1 MQGQK
6 KLSFSA
12 LALSVWTAALAESLE
27 PGVSL
32 RGMLLY
38 GGLGALLLTGISAV
52 LCVCW
57 QQTAVRQVWL
67 FAAVLWLLAET
78 FRTAMQAQ
86 SVCRQEFHS
95 MAMLGLLPLLLWVGC
110 RIPLSGWD
118 APARV
123 LWWFVLLGEGLC
135 LAGIAG
141 QMEWSHLLEPD
152 AVQLARL
159 PRVPLYAEYLLWPLL
174 IEEPAPHRVLFLPW
188 LTFLAQVC
196 LAAGHLPCVRRNGLS
211 GAGTAAC
218 MERGHLLT
226 YGCAPASDLA
236 YLRCFPHRLPLRSGR

>member
-1 MQGQK
+1 
-6 KLSFSA
+6 
-12 LALSVWTAALAESLE
+12 
-27 PGVSL
+27 
-32 RGMLLY
+32 
-38 GGLGALLLTGISAV
+38 
-52 LCVCW
+52 
-57 QQTAVRQVWL
+57 
-67 FAAVLWLLAET
+67 
-78 FRTAMQAQ
+78 
-86 SVCRQEFHS
+86 
-95 MAMLGLLPLLLWVGC
+95 MAMLGLLPLLLWAGC

-174 IEEPAPHRVLFLPW
+174 IEEPAPRRVLFLPW

-196 LAAGHLPCVRRNGLS
+196 LAGGICLVFGGTDYPEQELLRAWSVGIFSRMDALLLLIWLTCAVFRIGFLCAAAGELWEKAANRRK
-211 GAGTAAC
+211 GAAG
-218 MERGHLLT
+218 
-226 YGCAPASDLA
+226 
-236 YLRCFPHRLPLRSGR
+236 

>member
-32 RGMLLY
+32 RGMFLY

-52 LCVCW
+52 LYVCW
-57 QQTAVRQVWL
+57 QQTAVRQVWI
-67 FAAVLWLLAET
+67 FAAVLGLLAEA

-86 SVCRQEFHS
+86 NVCRQEFHS
-95 MAMLGLLPLLLWVGC
+95 MAMLGLLPLLLWAGC

-174 IEEPAPHRVLFLPW
+174 IEEPAPRRVLFLPW

-196 LAAGHLPCVRRNGLS
+196 LAGGICLVFG
-211 GAGTAAC
+211 GTDYP
-218 MERGHLLT
+218 EQELLRAWSCLLYT
-226 YGCAPASDLA
+226 SPSPRD
-236 YLRCFPHRLPLRSGR
+236 